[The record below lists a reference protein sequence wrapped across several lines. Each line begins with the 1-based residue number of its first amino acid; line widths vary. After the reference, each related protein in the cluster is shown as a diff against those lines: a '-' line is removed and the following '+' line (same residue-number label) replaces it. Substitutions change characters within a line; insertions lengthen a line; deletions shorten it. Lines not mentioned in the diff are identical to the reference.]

1 MRNAIVLILFI
12 AVFLVAI
19 IREPVDDTLD
29 AIAGSTNPTYS
40 VSLDAMASAT
50 EDDEDEDEE
59 DDD

>member
-12 AVFLVAI
+12 AVFVVAI

-29 AIAGSTNPTYS
+29 VMAGSTNPTYS
-40 VSLDAMASAT
+40 VSMDAMASAT
-50 EDDEDEDEE
+50 EDDDEDEE